1 MLVIV
6 YFLFNGGGKTEYPEV
21 EHVDPLSAKLGLK
34 GAYWEGSLGKIVQYQ
49 LIRSL
54 PGALTFISFT
64 TRDNFVPVSYWLSAV
79 WKGASPSQIWQGI
92 TGSLPM
98 GHWYFSHLTTGD
110 GLTALGI
117 SLAVFSVVPALL
129 LSSAVLF
136 KERDVLYGI
145 LTLICGVIVLTGVLG
160 LIPIG

>member
-1 MLVIV
+1 MPGDKLKAPIAGLVYGQIVYWGVMLGSLIVIV
-6 YFLFNGGGKTEYPEV
+6 
-21 EHVDPLSAKLGLK
+21 
-34 GAYWEGSLGKIVQYQ
+34 GSI
-49 LIRSL
+49 
-54 PGALTFISFT
+54 ISFT
-64 TRDNFVPVSYWLSAV
+64 TSDNFVSVSYWLSTV
-79 WKGASPSQIWQGI
+79 WKGDSPSQIWQGI

-117 SLAVFSVVPALL
+117 SLSVFSVVPALL
-129 LSSAVLF
+129 LSSIVLF
-136 KERDVLYGI
+136 KEGDKLYGA